1 MSAKAGCFGPFSGRS
16 IISFMQ
22 RLRREITRFERGARY
37 SMTLMRAMFRAE
49 QRRFMHE
56 ALAFCRSLP
65 HRLDQSLPA
74 ALLEMTPAPAPVAAQ
89 TLDSDTVRAI
99 VDALTAFGAGRP
111 LGICLRRS
119 LARYHFLRRAG
130 LPVTVVFGA
139 RRLGDGIG
147 GHAWL
152 TLNGEPYHELPQH
165 YQNYAV
171 MFTFPSD
178 GESPASAADGRT
190 LPADASKNGATG
202 WLGQETGQSNP

>member
-1 MSAKAGCFGPFSGRS
+1 
-16 IISFMQ
+16 MQ

-37 SMTLMRAMFRAE
+37 SVTLMLAMLRAD
-49 QRRFMHE
+49 QRHFLHE

-65 HRLDQSLPA
+65 RQLDQPLPA
-74 ALLEMTPAPAPVAAQ
+74 ALVQMTPVPAAQ
-89 TLDSDTVRAI
+89 TLDSDTIRRI

-119 LARYHFLRRAG
+119 LGRYHFLRRAG
-130 LPVTVVFGA
+130 LPVVVVFGA

-152 TLNGEPYHELPQH
+152 TLDGEPYHELLQS

-171 MFTFPSD
+171 MFTFP
-178 GESPASAADGRT
+178 AD
-190 LPADASKNGATG
+190 S
-202 WLGQETGQSNP
+202 

>member
-1 MSAKAGCFGPFSGRS
+1 MSAKVGCFGPFSGRS
-16 IISFMQ
+16 IISCVQ

-37 SMTLMRAMFRAE
+37 SVTLMRAMFRAE

-65 HRLDQSLPA
+65 SRLDQPLPA
-74 ALLEMTPAPAPVAAQ
+74 ALVQMTPVPAAQ
-89 TLDSDTVRAI
+89 TLDNDTIRTI

-130 LPVTVVFGA
+130 LPVVVVFGA

-152 TLNGEPYHELPQH
+152 TLDGEPYHELPQH

-171 MFTFPSD
+171 MFTY
-178 GESPASAADGRT
+178 PA
-190 LPADASKNGATG
+190 
-202 WLGQETGQSNP
+202 ET